1 MATLD
6 ERGGAVDA
14 TAVSASLFDHVA
26 HSRSLDRRG
35 IITVPFSSRHPRT
48 NGNQHYGSSSTIV
61 SHAPHGLHGQESESA
76 VAKEEEELW
85 ITRWDC
91 ARLCQELDEAQ
102 DFLSAIR
109 MQIGSTEVAVDHLRR
124 DVRAQEGG
132 ADRVPHDP
140 SESPADVAAEREG
153 LRLRETIAALT
164 ARQQAIEV
172 TRTAAIAQVTEG
184 RRSRALAAS
193 RYRWRLSHI
202 VSDVESTRHRILHA
216 ETLREFTID
225 EQQRQDDSAQ
235 HRFTELQA
243 RIDHERR
250 LVYEQDHKAT
260 DVSDGEPRTSP
271 HAILLRSVEKAQ
283 HELRALDAACLQL
296 EEEGRS
302 LEATTQLGVSVVL
315 SQEQE
320 LRLEHL
326 YTTKHALVQ
335 ALQAADAQHLK
346 VSADLDAVEGQLL
359 SCADIIPN
367 AGESSIDE
375 AASRGQDVAHHRVMS
390 DDWRRRLLDQLTALR
405 QRLKQV
411 RDASRHHRERRQAGV
426 IKTKVHLPAA
436 LKVSSA
442 ARVDQTAEGHAAI
455 FRHNDAL
462 DEWSAQ
468 LNAFV
473 KKLDVERRTHDHLL
487 SREAQL
493 IEEIENGRRQLQ
505 TIDGLVAAYRA
516 ASSQLH

>member
-6 ERGGAVDA
+6 ERGGGAVDA
-14 TAVSASLFDHVA
+14 AAVSASLFDHAA
-26 HSRSLDRRG
+26 HSRSLDHHG

-48 NGNQHYGSSSTIV
+48 NGNQHYGSPSTKG
-61 SHAPHGLHGQESESA
+61 SHALHGQERESA
-76 VAKEEEELW
+76 VAREEEELW

-132 ADRVPHDP
+132 ADRVPHDQ

-172 TRTAAIAQVTEG
+172 TRAAAIAQVTEG

-202 VSDVESTRHRILHA
+202 ESDIESTRHRIFHTA
-216 ETLREFTID
+216 TVREFTID
-225 EQQRQDDSAQ
+225 EQQRQDDIAQ
-235 HRFTELQA
+235 HRFMELQS

-250 LVYEQDHKAT
+250 SVYEHDHHEA
-260 DVSDGEPRTSP
+260 DDASDGEPRTSP
-271 HAILLRSVEKAQ
+271 YAILRRSVEKAQ
-283 HELRALDAACLQL
+283 HELRALDVACREL

-320 LRLEHL
+320 LRLKHL

-367 AGESSIDE
+367 AEDSSIE
-375 AASRGQDVAHHRVMS
+375 ADASRGQHVAHHRVMS
-390 DDWRRRLLDQLTALR
+390 DDLRRRLLDQLTALR

-426 IKTKVHLPAA
+426 IKTKVRLPAA

-442 ARVDQTAEGHAAI
+442 ARMDQTAEGHAEI
-455 FRHNDAL
+455 LRHNDAL

-468 LNAFV
+468 LSAFV
-473 KKLDVERRTHDHLL
+473 KKLDVERRTLDHLL

-493 IEEIENGRRQLQ
+493 LEEIENGRRQLQ
-505 TIDGLVAAYRA
+505 TIDSLVAAYRA